1 MKIKI
6 ESAWKSLCDAFPKLK
21 DNPLYKGW
29 YISYAILVTLS
40 ILTVVVVNH
49 RIVYSFPFDWF
60 GLLFGIILP
69 WVLTTFYIVY
79 QGVDH
84 AHQFT
89 STKVVLG
96 LFMLPVILIGFT
108 SSYKNEYSY
117 SNRMVTT
124 VFDQE
129 LTQQSFHATKITS
142 NQLDYFKEDNVIFPY
157 KKNTASEIYA
167 VSYTHLSLIG
177 WNLKLLGPI
186 PKNQVQI
193 KENVT
198 LSMTI
203 FVSREI

>member
-6 ESAWKSLCDAFPKLK
+6 ESAWQSLCDAFPKIK

-49 RIVYSFPFDWF
+49 RVVYAFPFDWF

-124 VFDQE
+124 VFDKE

-142 NQLDYFKEDNVIFPY
+142 NQLDYFKEDNVIYPY
-157 KKNTASEIYA
+157 KKNTASEIY
-167 VSYTHLSLIG
+167 VFFRPDCPYCQKSIPVLNKSLTE
-177 WNLKLLGPI
+177 K
-186 PKNQVQI
+186 
-193 KENVT
+193 
-198 LSMTI
+198 
-203 FVSREI
+203 

>member
-6 ESAWKSLCDAFPKLK
+6 ESAWEILCDAFPKLK

-108 SSYKNEYSY
+108 LVI
-117 SNRMVTT
+117 RMNT
-124 VFDQE
+124 VIVIVWLRRFLIEE

-142 NQLDYFKEDNVIFPY
+142 NQLDYFKKDNVIFPY
-157 KKNTASEIYA
+157 KKNTASEIYVFFRPDCPYCQKSIQYSIRA
-167 VSYTHLSLIG
+167 
-177 WNLKLLGPI
+177 
-186 PKNQVQI
+186 
-193 KENVT
+193 
-198 LSMTI
+198 
-203 FVSREI
+203 